1 AEFRVRRAVSVY
13 HKELGD
19 KLDRPEMK
27 TRRQQIQSNAGAR
40 FWTDVEQA
48 VPHLLEIAEKPEKLG
63 PPPEWHRTDWGKAG
77 SSAMRAAIEHACPHE
92 TPRQIRAYALG
103 LKTLFTAPTEHS
115 ETETDREAGA

>member
-1 AEFRVRRAVSVY
+1 MIRAVAVY

-40 FWTDVEQA
+40 FWTEVEQA
-48 VPHLLEIAEKPEKLG
+48 LPHLLGVAEKPEKLG
-63 PPPEWHRTDWGKAG
+63 QPPEWHKTDWGKAV
-77 SSAMRAAIEHACPHE
+77 SSAMRAAVERACPHE

-103 LKTLFTAPTEHS
+103 LKTLFTAPAELTEI
-115 ETETDREAGA
+115 EGGKEAEA